1 MEDLKVRHQELLKE
15 KRLTAL
21 STVFIDYNKI
31 FINHKTWENS
41 TTECCA
47 MKNSEDFMP
56 RKQKRCLRFPA
67 TDLKIKVVWK

>member
-21 STVFIDYNKI
+21 SIVFIAYNKV
-31 FINHKTWENS
+31 FINHMTWEKS
-41 TTECCA
+41 TIECCA

-56 RKQKRCLRFPA
+56 RKQNRFLRCPA
-67 TDLKIKVVWK
+67 TQIEI